1 MGEVTGVF
9 EERCAGCIEDGAP
22 SSSSG
27 AACVEIVD
35 GLGHKSE
42 VISLFDEYTRMLV
55 SLDPSFRLYLDIQHY
70 EDEVRDLE
78 AKYAPPY
85 GRLYLLLVDGKAA
98 GCIALR
104 RLDDRRCELKRLY
117 VRPQYRGCGYSRLL
131 LDRIVSDARAIGY
144 TLMLLDSLP
153 ELESALSLYHSY
165 GFVETACY
173 NDSPVESTVFMEL
186 AL

>member
-1 MGEVTGVF
+1 MTGVC
-9 EERCAGCIEDGAP
+9 EERCAGCIGDGAP
-22 SSSSG
+22 SSSCVV
-27 AACVEIVD
+27 ARVEIVD
-35 GLGHKSE
+35 GLAHRKE

-78 AKYAPPY
+78 AKYAPPS
-85 GRLYLLLVDGKAA
+85 GRLYLLLVDGMAA

-104 RLDDRRCELKRLY
+104 RLDDGRCELKRLY
-117 VRPQYRGCGYSRLL
+117 VRPQYRGRGYSRLM

-153 ELESALSLYHSY
+153 ELGSALSLYHSY
-165 GFVETACY
+165 GFVETGCY
-173 NDSPVESTVFMEL
+173 NDSPVENTVFMEL

>member
-1 MGEVTGVF
+1 
-9 EERCAGCIEDGAP
+9 
-22 SSSSG
+22 
-27 AACVEIVD
+27 
-35 GLGHKSE
+35 
-42 VISLFDEYTRMLV
+42 MLV

-153 ELESALSLYHSY
+153 ELESALSLYRSY

>member
-9 EERCAGCIEDGAP
+9 EERCSGCIGDGAP
-22 SSSSG
+22 SSSF
-27 AACVEIVD
+27 VD
-35 GLGHKSE
+35 GLGHRSK

-104 RLDDRRCELKRLY
+104 RLDEWRCELKRLY

-153 ELESALSLYHSY
+153 ELESALSLYRSY

-173 NDSPVESTVFMEL
+173 NDSPVENTVFMEL

>member
-9 EERCAGCIEDGAP
+9 EERCSGCIRDGAP

-27 AACVEIVD
+27 GACVEIVD
-35 GLGHKSE
+35 GLGHRSK

-104 RLDDRRCELKRLY
+104 RLDEWRCELKRLY

-153 ELESALSLYHSY
+153 ELESALSLYRSY

-173 NDSPVESTVFMEL
+173 NDSPVENTVFMEL

>member
-1 MGEVTGVF
+1 MTGVF
-9 EERCAGCIEDGAP
+9 EERCAGCIGGGAP
-22 SSSSG
+22 SSSCVAS
-27 AACVEIVD
+27 CVEIVD
-35 GLGHKSE
+35 GLGHRSK
-42 VISLFDEYTRMLV
+42 VISLFDEFTRMLV

-70 EDEVRDLE
+70 EDEIRDLE
-78 AKYAPPY
+78 GKYAPPY
-85 GRLYLLLVDGKAA
+85 GRLYLLLVDGRAA

-104 RLDDRRCELKRLY
+104 RLDDGRCELKRLY

-153 ELESALSLYHSY
+153 ELGNALSLYRSY
-165 GFVETACY
+165 GFVETECY
-173 NDSPVESTVFMEL
+173 NDSPVDRTVFMEL

>member
-9 EERCAGCIEDGAP
+9 EERCSGCIGDGAP

-35 GLGHKSE
+35 GLEHRSK

-70 EDEVRDLE
+70 EDEIRDLE
-78 AKYAPPY
+78 GKYAPPY

-104 RLDDRRCELKRLY
+104 RLDEWRCELKRLY

-153 ELESALSLYHSY
+153 ELESALSLYRSY

-173 NDSPVESTVFMEL
+173 NDSPVENTVFMEL

>member
-9 EERCAGCIEDGAP
+9 EERCSGCIGDGAP

-35 GLGHKSE
+35 GLEHRSK

-70 EDEVRDLE
+70 EDEIRDLE
-78 AKYAPPY
+78 GKYAPPY

-104 RLDDRRCELKRLY
+104 RLDEWRCELKRLY
-117 VRPQYRGCGYSRLL
+117 VRPQYRGRWYSRLL

-153 ELESALSLYHSY
+153 ELGSALSLYHSY
-165 GFVETACY
+165 GFVETGCY
-173 NDSPVESTVFMEL
+173 NDSPVENTVFMEL

>member
-1 MGEVTGVF
+1 MTGVF
-9 EERCAGCIEDGAP
+9 EERCSGCIRNGAP

-27 AACVEIVD
+27 GACVEIVD
-35 GLGHKSE
+35 GLEHRSK

-70 EDEVRDLE
+70 EDEIRDLE

-104 RLDDRRCELKRLY
+104 RLDEWRCELKRLY

-131 LDRIVSDARAIGY
+131 LDRIVSDARTIGY
-144 TLMLLDSLP
+144 TLMLLDFLP
-153 ELESALSLYHSY
+153 ELGSALSLYRSY

>member
-9 EERCAGCIEDGAP
+9 EERCSGCIGDGAP

-35 GLGHKSE
+35 GLELRSK

-153 ELESALSLYHSY
+153 ELESALSLYRSY